1 MRRASVA
8 VAKGFTMDTSD
19 VRVEIKDHIATVTMD
34 RPPVNA
40 MSQNLVEGMAAAFD
54 SFDDLPEVRVA
65 ILTGAGNA
73 FAPAPT
79 SRRAAAARP
88 RASGVRV
95 RSGFTRAPG
104 ARLSTPSWNV
114 RSR

>member
-1 MRRASVA
+1 M
-8 VAKGFTMDTSD
+8 
-19 VRVEIKDHIATVTMD
+19 EIKDHIATVTMD

-65 ILTGAGNA
+65 ILTGAGKCFCA
-73 FAPAPT
+73 GADLKA
-79 SRRAAAARP
+79 SAAAARP
-88 RASGVRV
+88 PASGVRV
-95 RSGFTRAPG
+95 RSGLTRAPG